1 MSAVISHDAVAAQ
14 TLPVSWQ
21 LLVTPGRGDAIETI
35 DINKVRFR
43 LGRRQSADYVMSSL
57 QVSGLHAEFVQ
68 VGIRLFIRDMN
79 STNGT
84 YVNGKRIDN
93 RDYALR
99 DGDRVRLSNVEFI
112 VHRRRIDDAAN
123 DTAVMQDTVL
133 ETLESGHRPVPL
145 PPSA

>member
-1 MSAVISHDAVAAQ
+1 MSAVMNDTTDLPR

-21 LLVTPGRGDAIETI
+21 LLACPCRGDSIATVDI
-35 DINKVRFR
+35 DALHFR
-43 LGRRQSADYVMSSL
+43 IGRRETANYVVSSL

-68 VGIRLFIRDMN
+68 VGIRLFVRDMN

-99 DGDRVRLSNVEFI
+99 DGDRVRMSNMEFI
-112 VHRRRIDDAAN
+112 IHRRRIEDAAA
-123 DTAVMQDTVL
+123 DTALMQDSDL
-133 ETLESGHRPVPL
+133 ETLNGSRLSIPL
-145 PPSA
+145 PPTM